1 MSAANTGASKLGKL
15 TAPAAK
21 EFGSMRGLITVLFL
35 MQPLALHA
43 EGSPLVDWGAIGE
56 ESIDLL
62 VDLVRIDTSNPPGN
76 ETEVV
81 KYLQAVLANEG
92 IPFEVYAFDPDRANL
107 VVRYRGNGSRR
118 PLLIMGH
125 TDVVGVQADKWTE
138 APFGGLRKDGYVW
151 GRGTL
156 DDKDNLTAGLMVM
169 LMLHRLGVEM
179 DRDVIL
185 LAESGEEGTP
195 DVGINFMVENHWDA
209 IAAEYAIAEGGSMQ
223 AVDGHMHVVGVQT
236 TEKKIRRATLVARGT
251 AGHGSRPRMDNAVT
265 MIAEAVAKAGRW
277 QTPVR
282 FNDTT
287 RAYFER
293 LASIS
298 EGESAFRFGN
308 IQDAEH
314 QEEIDAWF
322 RDNDPLHYSSLRT
335 SVVPTIIDAGF
346 RKNVIPSEA
355 RAVLD
360 IRMMPDEDVDAFYRQ
375 LAELVENPAIEIIP
389 ERIYR
394 PEAQPSAIDNPMFQA
409 IEAVA
414 KRMFPD
420 ATTVPFMATGGTD
433 MSQLRA
439 MGTQAYGIGPRRTL
453 EEMNS
458 RFGAHS
464 DDERIAEESMKEM
477 VRFLWNIVIEIGAT
491 K

>member
-1 MSAANTGASKLGKL
+1 
-15 TAPAAK
+15 
-21 EFGSMRGLITVLFL
+21 MRAMIAILILV
-35 MQPLALHA
+35 QPLVAIA
-43 EGSPLVDWGAIGE
+43 QDRPLIDWDTIGD
-56 ESIDLL
+56 ESIDFM

-76 ETEVV
+76 ETEAVN
-81 KYLQAVLANEG
+81 YLKAVFAKER
-92 IPFEVYAFDPDRANL
+92 IPFEIYALDPDRANL
-107 VVRYRGNGSRR
+107 VARYKGNGSK
-118 PLLIMGH
+118 PPVLIMGH

-138 APFGGLRKDGYVW
+138 APFGALRKDGYIW

-169 LMLHRLGVEM
+169 LMLHRLDIEM
-179 DRDVIL
+179 DRDIIF

-195 DVGINFMVENHWDA
+195 EVGINFMVEQHWDA

-223 AVDGHMHVVGVQT
+223 EIDGHVHMVGIQT

-251 AGHGSRPRMDNAVT
+251 AGHGSRPRTDNAVT

-277 QTPVR
+277 ETPVR
-282 FNDTT
+282 FNKTT
-287 RAYFER
+287 SAYFER

-298 EGESAFRFGN
+298 DGEAAFRYGN
-308 IQDAEH
+308 IQNREYQAD
-314 QEEIDAWF
+314 IDAWF

-355 RAVLD
+355 KAVLD
-360 IRMMPDEDVDAFYRQ
+360 IRMLPDEDADAFYRQ
-375 LAELVENPAIEIIP
+375 LAEVIGNPMIEIVP
-389 ERIYR
+389 EKIYR
-394 PEAQPSAIDNPMFQA
+394 PAAQLSGIDNQMFQA
-409 IEAVA
+409 IETVA
-414 KRMFPD
+414 ERMFPD
-420 ATTVPFMATGGTD
+420 STTVPVMATGGTD
-433 MSQLRA
+433 MAQLRA
-439 MGTQAYGIGPRRTL
+439 KGTQAYGIGPRRTL

-464 DDERIAEESMKEM
+464 DDERIAEESLKEM

-491 K
+491 R